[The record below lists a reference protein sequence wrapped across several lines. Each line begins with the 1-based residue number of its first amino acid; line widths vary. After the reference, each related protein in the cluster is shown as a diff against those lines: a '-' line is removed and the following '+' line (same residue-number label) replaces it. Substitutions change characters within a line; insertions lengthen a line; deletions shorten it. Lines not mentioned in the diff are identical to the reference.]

1 MKREDAPSDRYGA
14 VVTTYIQAEIARWIS
29 DDFPGFVEWRFF
41 DRFGKEWRGVEK
53 TPVLATLDVRPDSQ
67 FPLPVLI
74 ACEVIATRR
83 DSAGREIADITTK
96 TPWGIAATDGTTG
109 FQLYAEQLQSDRDNI

>member
-1 MKREDAPSDRYGA
+1 MRA

-29 DDFPGFVEWRFF
+29 DDFPGFVEWRFS
-41 DRFGKEWRGVEK
+41 DKFGKEWRGVDK
-53 TPVLATLDVRPDSQ
+53 APVLTTLTVRSDSQ

-96 TPWGIAATDGTTG
+96 TPWGIAATDGTTV